1 MDITVLKKGEKINI
15 AEKVPALKNLLVG
28 MGWDVNT
35 SGGADF
41 DLDVTAVL
49 CNSSNK
55 AIDSKHLVYY
65 DNLEFKKSDGT
76 VVVKHSAD
84 DLTGG
89 SSEKGDDEFINF
101 HLNQMPDEV
110 QSIYIFGNIY
120 EAKDRKQD
128 YSMVNSSYLRLVDG
142 DTEVEFARHD
152 LQKEYAGKTAV
163 MLAKLYRMGA
173 DWKVE
178 VLAEGTDG
186 SIQDVLK
193 AYSLE

>member
-1 MDITVLKKGEKINI
+1 MNIEILSKGQKLNI
-15 AEKVPALKNLLVG
+15 AEKAPSLKNLLVG
-28 MGWDVNT
+28 MGWDVNK

-41 DLDVTAVL
+41 DLDVTVAL
-49 CNSSNK
+49 CDANSKLKDAN
-55 AIDSKHLVYY
+55 HLVYY
-65 DNLEFKKSDGT
+65 SNLDFKKSDGT

-89 SSEKGDDEFINF
+89 TSEKGDDEFVNL
-101 HLNQMPDEV
+101 HLDQMPDDV
-110 QSIYIFGNIY
+110 QNIYIFGNIY

-128 YSMVNSSYLRLVDG
+128 YGMVNSSYLRLVDG

-152 LQKEYAGKTAV
+152 LQKEYAGKTAI

-173 DWKVE
+173 DWKIE

-186 SIQDVLK
+186 TIRDVLK
-193 AYSLE
+193 TYNLE